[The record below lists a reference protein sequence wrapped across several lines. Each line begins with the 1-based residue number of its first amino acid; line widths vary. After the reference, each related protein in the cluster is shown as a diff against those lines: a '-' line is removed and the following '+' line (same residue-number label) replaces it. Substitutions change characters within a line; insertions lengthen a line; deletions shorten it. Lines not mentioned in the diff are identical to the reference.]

1 MGIEIDITPEM
12 IKAGV
17 AAYRE
22 WEDSDDPQI
31 EDAVRLILTAALGVA
46 GDLSE

>member
-1 MGIEIDITPEM
+1 MGIELDITPAM

-17 AAYRE
+17 EAYHE

-31 EDAVRLILTAALGVA
+31 EDAVRLILEAGLRAANE
-46 GDLSE
+46 LSE

>member
-17 AAYRE
+17 EAYRQ
-22 WEDSDDPQI
+22 WEDSEDPQI
-31 EDAVRLILTAALGVA
+31 ENAVRLILSAALRAA
-46 GDLSE
+46 GGESE

>member
-1 MGIEIDITPEM
+1 MGIEIDITPAM

-22 WEDSDDPQI
+22 WEESDDPQI
-31 EDAVRLILTAALGVA
+31 EDAVRLVLEAGLRAANE
-46 GDLSE
+46 LSE